1 MAEFAGWKI
10 PRLGLNALGLA
21 MDYPDQPWLVLLSS
35 SSLVM

>member
-10 PRLGLNALGLA
+10 RLGLNALGLA